1 MDSDAYLT
9 GDPLPELI
17 RLKKQQIASLRTLLA
32 NTELELE
39 SLIQEQMK
47 NKRRELPPLPRID
60 KLSNSAV
67 SRYSRQM
74 ILPELRPEGQRRL
87 MSSSVLI
94 VGCGGE

>member
-1 MDSDAYLT
+1 MDSDAYIT
-9 GDPLPELI
+9 GDPIPELI
-17 RLKKQQIASLRTLLA
+17 RQKKQQIASLRTLLA
-32 NTELELE
+32 NTEMELE
-39 SLIQEQMK
+39 SLIQEQQK
-47 NKRRELPPLPRID
+47 NKKRELPPLARVD
-60 KLSNSAV
+60 KLSKSAV

>member
-1 MDSDAYLT
+1 MDSDAYIT
-9 GDPLPELI
+9 GDPIPELI
-17 RLKKQQIASLRTLLA
+17 RQKKQQIASLRTLLA
-32 NTELELE
+32 NAELELE
-39 SLIQEQMK
+39 SLIQEQLK
-47 NKRRELPPLPRID
+47 NKKRELPHLARVD

>member
-1 MDSDAYLT
+1 MDSDAYIA

-17 RLKKQQIASLRTLLA
+17 RQKKQQIASLRTLLA
-32 NTELELE
+32 NTELELQ
-39 SLIQEQMK
+39 SLKEQMK
-47 NKRRELPPLPRID
+47 NKMRQLPPLPRID
-60 KLSNSAV
+60 KLSKSAV

-94 VGCGGE
+94 VGCGCE